1 MSIKDILEVVAALC
15 EEKTPEQLG
24 LEREVRREGKERKII
39 GSNPLALSILK
50 ILAQPELLLNCKPY
64 NLADALSDLERSYR
78 GASISD
84 YIKSYDDQPFWPLDD
99 LLNSA
104 KNLVDYI
111 MFD

>member
-1 MSIKDILEVVAALC
+1 MSIKEILEGIAALC

-24 LEREVRREGKERKII
+24 LEREARIEGVDRKII
-39 GSNPLALSILK
+39 GSNPLALSVLK
-50 ILAQPELLLNCKPY
+50 ILAKPELLLNCQPY
-64 NLADALSDLERSYR
+64 NLADALSDLERVYR
-78 GASISD
+78 GPSISD